1 MPQQYPGVAPLAQQ
15 GLAGFEAATWYGL
28 YAPKGTPDGVVQTM
42 YQAWQK
48 ALADASFTGKM
59 VEQGIQMLPA
69 ADYAPTAFQA
79 HTASEVQRWAGVVKQ
94 AGITLQ

>member
-1 MPQQYPGVAPLAQQ
+1 
-15 GLAGFEAATWYGL
+15 
-28 YAPKGTPDGVVQTM
+28 
-42 YQAWQK
+42 
-48 ALADASFTGKM
+48 
-59 VEQGIQMLPA
+59 MLPA